1 MLILYVILSCLYA
14 ILYVDIKIKANTA
27 IACNK
32 HLQMFKP
39 KTWLP

>member
-1 MLILYVILSCLYA
+1 MLILCNVILSCLYA

-32 HLQMFKP
+32 HL
-39 KTWLP
+39 

>member
-1 MLILYVILSCLYA
+1 MLILCMLSCLYA
-14 ILYVDIKIKANTA
+14 ILYVDINIKANTT